1 MSSVASTAPP
11 AAPARPR
18 RVLTLARRYKL
29 ESVGVVIVAVAL
41 LLVILGPAL
50 APHDPSATDFAREL
64 QPPSLDHPFGT
75 DTAGRDVFSR
85 VLAGARLTLL
95 AVLIVIASATLVGVA
110 LGCAAAL
117 GPRWLDTTLM
127 RICDIGLSFPA
138 LILALG
144 LAASMGRGLDA
155 AVIALAATWWPGYAR
170 LVRGLVADVAQQ
182 EYVESARAL
191 GVSRMRLVLRHVL
204 PNSLDTLWVQ
214 TTFDVAAVTLVISG
228 LSFIGVGAQIPD
240 PEWGAMVADGRQVL
254 TSAWW
259 VVTFPGLAIAITAL
273 GFNLTG
279 DLLRSELDPTVRE
292 RRGVG

>member
-1 MSSVASTAPP
+1 MSSVASTA
-11 AAPARPR
+11 APAVPPRPR
-18 RVLTLARRYKL
+18 RVARLVRRYKL
-29 ESVGVVIVAVAL
+29 ESVGVLLVAL
-41 LLVILGPAL
+41 AFLLVVLGPVL
-50 APHDPSATDFAREL
+50 APHDPGATDFAREL
-64 QPPSLDHPFGT
+64 QPPSLEHPFGT

-95 AVLIVIASATLVGVA
+95 AVLIVIAFATVVGVVV
-110 LGCAAAL
+110 GCAAAL
-117 GPRWLDTTLM
+117 GPRWLDTALM
-127 RICDIGLSFPA
+127 RICDVGLSFPA

-170 LVRGLVADVAQQ
+170 LVRGLVAEVAQQ

-191 GVSRMRLVLRHVL
+191 GVSRTRLVMRHVL

-259 VVTFPGLAIAITAL
+259 VVTFPGLAIALTAL

-279 DLLRSELDPTVRE
+279 DLLRAELDPTVRE
-292 RRGVG
+292 QRGSA